1 MTDTISLSWPLIAG
15 GFMVTVLA
23 PLFMALMTTIQMRRG
38 KREDVAAA
46 KAAQDA
52 NWAREDQL
60 EERSIAR
67 QKVISDQAAEA
78 ARLLLESNRQVAMRA
93 DELNTKIGVVHALVN
108 SAMTS
113 QIQTE
118 YDGVTR
124 ELILL
129 NLLVDGDAKAGR
141 EPSQEFVAALGAAKA
156 KIAELRV
163 LLDER
168 HRQAAVIE
176 KQADNTA
183 AALATVSTIASAA
196 GSIAAAAIATS
207 GPAP

>member
-1 MTDTISLSWPLIAG
+1 MTTDTISLSWPLIAG

-46 KAAQDA
+46 KAAQQAD
-52 NWAREDQL
+52 WDRQDQL
-60 EERSIAR
+60 EERSIKR
-67 QKVISDQAAEA
+67 QETIATQAAVA
-78 ARLLLESNRQVAMRA
+78 AKLLLESNIRVAARA
-93 DELNTKIGVVHALVN
+93 DELNTKISIVHDLVN
-108 SAMTS
+108 SGMTS
-113 QIQTE
+113 QIQAE
-118 YDGVTR
+118 HDGVTR

-129 NLLVDGDAKAGR
+129 NLLTDNDVKAGR
-141 EPSQEFVAALGAAKA
+141 EPSKDFIAAIGAAKA
-156 KIAELRV
+156 KITELRI

-196 GSIAAAAIATS
+196 GTVAAIATR
-207 GPAP
+207 P